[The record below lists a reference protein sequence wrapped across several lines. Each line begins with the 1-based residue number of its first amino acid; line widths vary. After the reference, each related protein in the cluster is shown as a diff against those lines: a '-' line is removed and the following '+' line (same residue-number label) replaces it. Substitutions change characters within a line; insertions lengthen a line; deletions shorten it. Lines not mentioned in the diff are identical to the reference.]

1 MRIIAL
7 ELKEQKDFDRIIM
20 KMQTIMAELAEI
32 DRLIKAAEKARK
44 RYEELKNELAK
55 VCKEYADIYDEE

>member
-44 RYEELKNELAK
+44 RYEELKSELTA
-55 VCKEYADIYDEE
+55 VCKEYVSLCGGE